1 MDESMQEAKY
11 VIKDDENIV
20 TAMQELARNRPNT
33 VSISRLKD
41 FEWIEVTA
49 KDFMAEVFAVAKGLI
64 ANGVEAGDRVA
75 LLSETRYEWTLLDMA
90 IFAAGA
96 TVVPIYGS
104 SSSEQIRWII
114 EDSGA
119 VIGITEN
126 EEHTSRMHE
135 LLLSKDGTPQLVD
148 SPSKLRRILEINASA
163 VDTLMFEGRGIK
175 DEVVQERI
183 DATGADDLA
192 AIIYTSGTTGRP
204 KGCMLRHSN
213 LLGEA
218 RAVLTSAFGQIARPG
233 NRVLT
238 FLPLAHIFSHAVH
251 LAVLISGATQSHWA
265 DTSTVTLE
273 FQRSKPHL
281 ILAVPR
287 VFEKVRDAAKATAY
301 AKGSI
306 GKAIWAGAEDTAIAY
321 SKAMDTPQ
329 GPSKLLKAKRAL
341 FDRLLYAKVRTALGD
356 EVMAAIS
363 GGSALGSD
371 LAHFLRGLG
380 VETFE
385 GYGLTETTAALTVN
399 TPGDVR
405 VGTVGRP
412 VSGNAVRIGED
423 GEILAK
429 GDVVFHG
436 YWKNEKATDEAFVDG
451 WFRTGDIGKIDE
463 DGFLSITG
471 RKKEILVTAG
481 GKNVAPA
488 PLEDRLRAHPLVSQA
503 MLVGDGRPFIS
514 TLITL
519 DEEALTKWRADHNVP
534 ENRSKRELLAD
545 PLLRAEIQDAV
556 NNANTL
562 VSHAE
567 AIKKFWILE
576 NDFTEESGELTPSL
590 KVKRHI
596 VTKNQDAL
604 IENLYKR

>member
-1 MDESMQEAKY
+1 MEESTQEARY
-11 VIKDDENIV
+11 VIKDHETVV
-20 TAMQELARNRPNT
+20 TAMQELAKNRPNT

-41 FEWIEVTA
+41 FEWIDVTA
-49 KDFMAEVFAVAKGLI
+49 REFMDEVFAVAKGLI
-64 ANGVEAGDRVA
+64 ANGIEKGDRVA
-75 LLSETRYEWTLLDMA
+75 LLSETRYEWTLLDLA
-90 IFAAGA
+90 IFAVGA

-119 VIGITEN
+119 VFAITEN

-135 LLLSKDGTPQLVD
+135 LLLDKEGNPQLVG
-148 SPSKLRRILEINASA
+148 SPSQLRRILEINASA
-163 VDTLMFEGRGIK
+163 VDTLMFEGRGM
-175 DEVVQERI
+175 DDAVVQECI
-183 DATGADDLA
+183 DDTGADDLA

-204 KGCMLRHSN
+204 KGCMLWHRN

-218 RAVLTSAFGQIARPG
+218 RGVLTSEIGQIARPN

-273 FQRSKPHL
+273 FQRSRPHM

-287 VFEKVRDAAKATAY
+287 VFEKVRDAAKNTAY
-301 AKGSI
+301 AKGAV
-306 GKAIWAGAEDTAIAY
+306 GRAIWAGAEDTAIAY

-329 GPSKLLKAKRAL
+329 GPSRLLKAKLAL
-341 FDRLLYAKVRTALGD
+341 FDKLLYSKVKAAMGE
-356 EVMAAIS
+356 EVIGAIS
-363 GGSALGSD
+363 GGSALGAD
-371 LAHFLRGLG
+371 LAHFLRGMG
-380 VETFE
+380 VPTYE
-385 GYGLTETTAALTVN
+385 GYGLTETTAAVCVN
-399 TPGDVR
+399 NPSEAR
-405 VGTVGRP
+405 VGSVGRP
-412 VSGNAVRIGED
+412 VNGNAVRIAED

-436 YWKNEKATDEAFVDG
+436 YWQNEKATEEAFVDG
-451 WFRTGDIGKIDE
+451 WFRTGDLGRIDE
-463 DGFLSITG
+463 DGYLYITG

-488 PLEDRLRAHPLVSQA
+488 PLEDRLRSHPLVSQA

-519 DEEALTKWRADHNVP
+519 DEEALATWRVEHKIP
-534 ENRSKRELLAD
+534 ENRSMRELLAD

-567 AIKKFWILE
+567 AIKKFWILDK
-576 NDFTEESGELTPSL
+576 DFTEESGEMTPSL
-590 KVKRHI
+590 KIKRH
-596 VTKNQDAL
+596 VVMKNYENV
-604 IENLYKR
+604 IEHLYKR